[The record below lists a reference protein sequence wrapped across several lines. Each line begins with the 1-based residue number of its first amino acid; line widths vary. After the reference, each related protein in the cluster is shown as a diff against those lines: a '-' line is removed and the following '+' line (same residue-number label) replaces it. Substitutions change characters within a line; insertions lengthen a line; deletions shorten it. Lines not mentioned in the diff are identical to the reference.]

1 MPSPFPG
8 MDPYLEDPGVF
19 PDFHNALASEIRRH
33 LNSALPA
40 PYYASLE
47 TRQELG
53 ITWEETLRITK
64 PDVAVMADPWPAVRG
79 GSTTLVAED
88 IRTEVSPSIA
98 INCDVEPTDAYFVEI
113 RDARSGHELVTLIEI
128 LSPSNK
134 LPGRDRQQYLAKR
147 AAILA
152 SRTSLIE
159 IDLLRIGERAYNEL
173 DYAEALK
180 RQVPA
185 CPYLV
190 AVNRSW
196 HRSGIA
202 SRAYEVFPVS
212 LRGLLPVI
220 PIPLRE
226 GEPEP
231 TLDLQ
236 YMFRETYAAGPYQRG
251 AVNYRQVP
259 PPPPFSDDDR
269 AWVQKCLE
277 PMGQAT
283 A

>member
-1 MPSPFPG
+1 MPCPFPG

-19 PDFHNALASEIRRH
+19 PGFHNALASEITRC
-33 LNSALPA
+33 LNATLPA

-47 TRQELG
+47 ARQELG
-53 ITWEETLRITK
+53 IGWDESPRIAK
-64 PDVAVMADPWPAVRG
+64 PDVAVAADPWGTARG
-79 GSTTLVAED
+79 GTAAALAEE

-98 INCDVEPTDAYFVEI
+98 LNCDIEPTDAYFVEI

-134 LPGRDRQQYLAKR
+134 VAGRDREQYLTKR

-159 IDLLRIGERAYNEL
+159 LDLLRLGERAYNEL
-173 DYAEALK
+173 DYAEALE

-190 AVNRSW
+190 AINRSW
-196 HRSGIA
+196 HRSEIA

-212 LRGLLPVI
+212 LRGPLPVI
-220 PIPLRE
+220 PIPLRD

-236 YMFRETYAAGPYQRG
+236 YIFRETYAAGPYQRG
-251 AVNYRQVP
+251 AVNYRQEP
-259 PPPPFSDDDR
+259 PPPPLSADDL
-269 AWVQKCLE
+269 AWARQQLE
-277 PMGQAT
+277 PRSPAT
-283 A
+283 T